1 MAQPYQDTALSI
13 KQRVDDLLS
22 RMTIE
27 EKIGQLCQTPMLDY
41 DENRDQYL
49 DGVKRGAWGSRIL
62 ADTAW
67 AGNAPGESVDPK
79 QLNEFQKVA
88 VEESRLGI
96 PLIIARDVIYGQQTV
111 LPIPLAQ
118 ASSFNPDM
126 IESAYRCI
134 AKEASSLGIHW
145 TFAPMLDIVRDPRW
159 GRVIESAGEDPFLTS
174 KMAKAVVKGFQGDDM
189 ADENSMVACAKHFI
203 GYGAAEGGRDYDT
216 TEITDNTLHNVY
228 LPPFNAAVEAGV
240 ATVMSGFNDLGGTP
254 VSASN
259 TLIKG
264 WLKQQQG
271 FDGFVV
277 SDWGSISDLEYFGVT
292 KDAKESAKKALEA
305 GVDMAMTNEA
315 YQDFLPDLVSSGQI
329 NMNIIDEAA
338 RRVLTIKFKAGL
350 FEKPYVDEN
359 RHKTILRHPEHVAKA
374 QQLAEQ
380 SMVLLK
386 NSGILPLA
394 GPSSLQSKLTIA
406 VIGPH
411 AHSQRQHLGSWC
423 LDGRSQDVT
432 SIYEGIQAYI
442 EQNNLNVDLITE
454 DASFTDEMV
463 ECAHRADLTILC
475 TGESHRRTGEARNI
489 AELTLPAGQ
498 EQLIQAIG
506 ETNTPLVVIQCTG
519 RPVPSMATEQFSDAL
534 LYAWQSGTETGHAVA
549 RLLFGAVSPSGC
561 LPMSVPRSTGQIPIY
576 YARKKL
582 GKMRAFQEY
591 QPYKDQK
598 DTPLYPFGFG
608 LTYGEFEYSNLEL
621 SHSELSLDDTLKV
634 QVNVRNIGEH
644 VATEV
649 VQCYTRQIN
658 ATTSRPEKELKAFSR
673 VDLRPGE
680 AKTVRLEIPSRSL
693 EYYGETQRLEATES
707 RIELYVGSDSNASLE
722 ASFLLQA
729 PRFIN
734 G

>member
-1 MAQPYQDTALSI
+1 MAQPYQDTTLSI
-13 KQRVDDLLS
+13 HQRVEDLLS
-22 RMTIE
+22 RMTTE

-41 DENRDQYL
+41 DDNREQYL
-49 DGVKRGAWGSRIL
+49 YGVKKGSWGSRIL

-88 VEESRLGI
+88 VEQSRLGI

-134 AKEASSLGIHW
+134 AKEAASLGIHW

-174 KMAKAVVKGFQGDDM
+174 AMAKAVVKGFQGDDM

-216 TEITDNTLHNVY
+216 TEITENTLHNVY
-228 LPPFNAAVEAGV
+228 LPPFKAAVEAGV

-254 VSASN
+254 VSASKH
-259 TLIKG
+259 LING
-264 WLKQQQG
+264 WLKQQQS
-271 FDGFVV
+271 FNGFVV
-277 SDWGSISDLEYFGVT
+277 SDWGSISDLEYFGVA

-315 YQDFLPDLVSSGQI
+315 YQDFLPQLISSGQI
-329 NMNIIDEAA
+329 DMATIDEAT
-338 RRVLTIKFKAGL
+338 RRVLSIKFKAGL
-350 FEKPYVDEN
+350 FEKPYVDED

-394 GPSSLQSKLTIA
+394 SPSSLQSKLTIA

-411 AHSQRQHLGSWC
+411 AHSKRQHLGSWC

-432 SIYEGIQAYI
+432 SIYGGIQAYI

-506 ETNTPLVVIQCTG
+506 ETDTPLVVVQCTG
-519 RPVPSMATEQFSDAL
+519 RPVPSMATEQFADAL

-598 DTPLYPFGFG
+598 HTPLYAFGFG

-621 SHSELSLDDTLKV
+621 SHSELSLEDTLKV

-649 VQCYTRQIN
+649 VQCYTRQIH

-680 AKTVRLEIPSRSL
+680 AKTVCLEIPSHSL

-729 PRFIN
+729 SSSIN